1 MKTQQHKYEVAGDKW
16 FDWKGIKRPERTG
29 HMTEDEMMAT
39 FQENLKDH
47 THEWYQKGN
56 EISCD
61 MGSSVHGKTIG
72 TGVRLAGTSPQGEP
86 ILVPFGPI
94 LRTDV

>member
-1 MKTQQHKYEVAGDKW
+1 
-16 FDWKGIKRPERTG
+16 
-29 HMTEDEMMAT
+29 MTEEEMEQM
-39 FQENLKDH
+39 FQENLKGH

-61 MGSSVHGKTIG
+61 MGSSVHGKRIG
-72 TGVRLAGTSPQGEP
+72 TGVRLAGTTPDGEP
-86 ILVPFGPI
+86 ILVAIGPI